1 MQKTPPCSEVLDLL
15 KPKREGLN
23 QDQRLLKALD
33 PSSTPVDQRTL
44 RHQVVFAQAYA
55 SHLNYYDQHNT
66 QDGNWQRFFSSDP
79 SAALALASI
88 QDVQAYQAK
97 IKQSLAFLNDLQN
110 TNKTTQLKTHLGYLF
125 SIAATL
131 AQQLDQFKISLPN
144 DLAFSST
151 LTRLIKN
158 QLAPSFKH
166 LLAYYKA
173 DSATQLIADTIS
185 DLLILGKPSTS
196 FKDLYQTAGL
206 SKDWWLGN
214 VVDWQA
220 YTTSIPPNTGLYG
233 TGSTI
238 FKRIN
243 YLATHNLFTSIFDQI
258 IKVYVRFTEE
268 AKQAL
273 DLSLTQ
279 WNEHEP
285 HYALFLAFLQLFEYA
300 QTETN
305 GLTKRHLDFY
315 YRDILRFKEK
325 PAEPSHAHLLIEL
338 AKQVES
344 YEIAANTYFKAGKDS
359 LGKEVIFANERAFVA
374 NQAKITALKTI
385 YFHQDNTSAPPRMFA
400 STVANSADGLGA
412 ELTTGDQSWH
422 PFFNKTYQNDR
433 LKQIDMPPA
442 ELGFALASHYL
453 WLAEGERSI
462 ELAIRFATKP
472 LALTRNTKYQAKVN
486 CSLTSTEGW
495 FKTSSSVSLVLK
507 EDTLLVL
514 TISLT
519 GADPSIVPYSQPI
532 HGYQFATQLPILLVT
547 LSQQVINIY
556 PYFELKDLVVESI
569 KITVA
574 ANKLKNLALSN
585 DFGPIDASKPFQAF
599 GALPVTNSH
608 LVIGSKEV
616 FQKCLTSLTLNLAWR
631 VPPRTYTD
639 NTAYASLEYLQAG
652 QWQPYSSGATIET
665 SELTELVNPLPE
677 TRLLQAQTTK
687 LAYATANIFL
697 YPFSTFDLAS
707 SLILIKTNLD
717 AMVIDEPQF
726 APIEYY
732 QATAR
737 QGFVRL
743 NLASDFG
750 QKQYENDLINYI
762 KSITNTNSSDD
773 RQKPNPPVAPVL
785 STLTLDYIAQQ
796 TLVLNSA
803 ALSELESRQAQFFHV
818 HPFGV
823 SEQHL
828 ALNTLGITL
837 LPSFKVAQAQQ
848 SLDSEAEFY
857 LGISGLKAPQSI
869 SILFQ
874 VAEGTANPL
883 VIKPD
888 KHIHWSY
895 LSNNQWKD
903 FSQDAVNDLT
913 DNLINSG
920 IISFAIPRDANT
932 QNTLLPANLHWLK
945 AAISSHSDAVCR
957 LRLVA
962 AQALQV
968 TFKDQENAQDFS
980 LNNLTANTISKPDQP
995 VAAVKKINQAFAGFG
1010 GRGAEQPNAFYTRV
1024 SERLRHKDRAI
1035 TAWDYEHLVLEAFP
1049 QIYQVKCLNHTRYEP
1064 SADGIGIYNELAV
1077 GHVTLIT
1084 ISQQQTTDQQI
1095 LLKPY
1100 TSLGLLKEIESFLSK
1115 RQTCFAT
1122 LHLRNPQF
1130 EEVKADFKVRFYP
1143 QFDESFYSQQLQIA
1157 LIRFLSPWA
1166 FTSQLKPSFGGEIYK
1181 SALINFIEELPYVD
1195 YVTDFQL
1202 FHLIQN
1208 QIQGGDQEVVAGSK
1222 AISILVSAPEHKI
1235 TAIKAIDSNSSLEA
1249 CQHERATY

>member
-1 MQKTPPCSEVLDLL
+1 MQKTPPCSEVIDLL

-55 SHLNYYDQHNT
+55 SHLNYYDQQNT
-66 QDGNWQRFFSSDP
+66 HAGTWQSFFSNDP

-125 SIAATL
+125 SIAATF
-131 AQQLDQFKISLPN
+131 AQQLDQFKENLPS
-144 DLAFSST
+144 DLAFSSI

-173 DSATQLIADTIS
+173 DSATQLIADTTS
-185 DLLILGKPSTS
+185 DLLVLSKPATS

-206 SKDWWLGN
+206 SRDWWLGN
-214 VVDWQA
+214 VADWQA
-220 YTTSIPPNTGLYG
+220 YTASISPNTGMYG

-238 FKRIN
+238 FKRVN
-243 YLATHNLFTSIFDQI
+243 HLATHNLFTSIFDQF
-258 IKVYVRFTEE
+258 IKVYARFTEE

-273 DLSLTQ
+273 DLSLQ
-279 WNEHEP
+279 WNGHEP

-300 QTETN
+300 RTEAN
-305 GLTKRHLDFY
+305 GLTQRHLDFY
-315 YRDILRFKEK
+315 YREILRFKEK

-344 YEIAANTYFKAGKDS
+344 YEIPANTHFKAGKDS
-359 LGKEVIFANERAFVA
+359 LGKEVAFTNERLLVA

-385 YFHQDNTSAPPRMFA
+385 YFYQDQPSKPPRMFA

-412 ELTTGDQSWH
+412 ELTTADQSWH
-422 PFFNKTYQNDR
+422 PFFNKTYQNGK
-433 LKQIDMPPA
+433 LKKIDMPPA

-453 WLAEGERSI
+453 WLAEGARSI
-462 ELAIRFATKP
+462 ELAIRLATKP
-472 LALTRNTKYQAKVN
+472 LALTRNTEYRAKVN
-486 CSLTSTEGW
+486 CSLTSAEGW
-495 FKTSSSVSLVLK
+495 FKTSSVSLALK
-507 EDTLLVL
+507 EDKLLVL
-514 TISLT
+514 SINLT
-519 GADPSIVPYSQPI
+519 GADPSIVPYSQPT

-547 LSQQVINIY
+547 LSQQTASAY
-556 PYFELKDLVVESI
+556 QYFEFKDLVIDSI
-569 KITVA
+569 DLRVS
-574 ANKLKNLALSN
+574 ANQLKNLALSN
-585 DFGPIDASKPFQAF
+585 DFGPIDVSKPFQAF
-599 GALPVTNSH
+599 GALPVKNSH

-616 FQKCLTSLTLNLAWR
+616 FQKRLTSLTINLDWQE
-631 VPPRTYTD
+631 PPKTYTD
-639 NTAYASLEYLQAG
+639 NTAYMSLEYLQAG
-652 QWQPYSSGATIET
+652 QWHPYSSGLTIATNV
-665 SELTELVNPLPE
+665 LTELATSWPKAD
-677 TRLLQAQTTK
+677 LLQTQTAK
-687 LAYATANIFL
+687 LASYLPINTFL
-697 YPFSTFDLAS
+697 YHSSTFNLAS
-707 SLILIKTNLD
+707 SPTLTGASLA
-717 AMVIDEPQF
+717 AMVIDAPQF
-726 APIEYY
+726 APIEHY
-732 QATAR
+732 QATTR

-743 NLASDFG
+743 NLASYFG

-796 TLVLNSA
+796 TLVLNST
-803 ALSELESRQAQFFHV
+803 ALSELELRQAQFFHV

-823 SEQHL
+823 SEQHP
-828 ALNTLGITL
+828 ALNSLGITL

-848 SLDSEAEFY
+848 GLDSEAEFY
-857 LGISGLKAPQSI
+857 LGISSLKTPQSI

-888 KHIHWSY
+888 QHIHWSY

-913 DNLINSG
+913 DDLINSG
-920 IISFAIPRDANT
+920 IISFAIPRDAST

-945 AAISSHSDAVCR
+945 AAVSSHSEAVCR

-980 LNNLTANTISKPDQP
+980 LTNLAANTISKLDQP
-995 VAAVKKINQAFAGFG
+995 VAAVKKINQAFAGFDG
-1010 GRGAEQPNAFYTRV
+1010 SGAEQPNAFYTRV

-1064 SADGIGIYNELAV
+1064 SADGIGIYNELAA

-1084 ISQQQTTDQQI
+1084 IPQQQTTDQQSP
-1095 LLKPY
+1095 LKPY

-1130 EEVKADFKVRFYP
+1130 EEVQADFKVRFYP
-1143 QFDESFYSQQLQIA
+1143 QFDESFYSQQLQTA

-1166 FTSQLKPSFGGEIYK
+1166 FNSQLKPSFGGKTYK
-1181 SALINFIEELPYVD
+1181 STLINFIEELPYVD

-1235 TAIKAIDSNSSLEA
+1235 TAIKAIDSTSSLEA
-1249 CQHERATY
+1249 C